1 MSLSSAQV
9 ASHAEAWIETLG
21 FRVFENTPLV
31 ASHAEAW
38 IETTQKILMQMVALS
53 PLMQRRGLKHQ
64 HGWRLL
70 GGVESPLMQR
80 RGLKLQYALK
90 VRTEPLS
97 PLMQRR
103 GLKQFA
109 ITLKCHVNCVA
120 SHAEAWIE
128 TVK

>member
-1 MSLSSAQV
+1 
-9 ASHAEAWIETLG
+9 
-21 FRVFENTPLV
+21 
-31 ASHAEAW
+31 
-38 IETTQKILMQMVALS
+38 MQMVALS

-90 VRTEPLS
+90 VRTAPLS

-103 GLKQFA
+103 GLKLDESAQLLALFGR
-109 ITLKCHVNCVA
+109 LSCRGVD
-120 SHAEAWIE
+120 
-128 TVK
+128 